1 MKITTIISC
10 YNREKFISRAI
21 RSALN
26 QKEIIRDQYEVIVV
40 DDCSKDSSKNVILDF
55 EGMIIPIFNKK
66 NLGLSYSRN
75 QAIKKAKGKYI
86 FVLDSDDYINEHT
99 IFFLSSFLDSNK
111 KWGAAASD
119 YITVKK
125 NKSLIKRFSFK
136 NNPIACGILYRK
148 KNLMSVGMYDPK
160 LRINED
166 IDLRKR
172 FEKKY
177 KIGNVELPL
186 YRYTMHLGNMTKK
199 KHK

>member
-40 DDCSKDSSKNVILDF
+40 DDCSKDNSKNVILDF

-186 YRYTMHLGNMTKK
+186 YRYTMHFGNMTKK